1 MNRSKGSSSRRTF
14 LRLAALLLPAGALL
28 GSLPGVRAAARPRKL
43 YLAGPDV
50 FRADAVAHGEALK
63 ALCAR
68 YGFEGLYPLDN
79 ALPKQLAEP
88 REQAAWIYR
97 ANIGL
102 IERADA
108 VLANL
113 NFFRGAE
120 PDSGTA
126 FEAVACAQCLER
138 FAVGDGVGAEHVGT
152 GQIEFPRS
160 GRGAYARQAAE
171 QGAGGQQQGRQAQEG
186 TTAAGTVGSA
196 HRMLP
201 PGCRTPRA
209 GAVVVRGLWA
219 ASDMPGGAY
228 LSADRRRLACFFRR
242 SARALQAFPPS
253 SSARRRRASR
263 GPPATSR
270 EGTASI
276 RFNGRP
282 KPSSCKP
289 SRSSPG
295 CSPSHSGADRKST
308 RLNSSH

>member
-1 MNRSKGSSSRRTF
+1 MPAIILDNNGPIREAGLQEASDEPIQGFQQPSY
-14 LRLAALLLPAGALL
+14 LPAP
-28 GSLPGVRAAARPRKL
+28 GSPAAARRRPARQPAGRTRRGQAAEL

-126 FEAVACAQCLER
+126 FEVGYATALGKPVYGYVDDAGSYAER
-138 FAVGDGVGAEHVGT
+138 IRRHA
-152 GQIEFPRS
+152 RS
-160 GRGAYARQAAE
+160 
-171 QGAGGQQQGRQAQEG
+171 
-186 TTAAGTVGSA
+186 
-196 HRMLP
+196 
-201 PGCRTPRA
+201 
-209 GAVVVRGLWA
+209 
-219 ASDMPGGAY
+219 
-228 LSADRRRLACFFRR
+228 
-242 SARALQAFPPS
+242 
-253 SSARRRRASR
+253 
-263 GPPATSR
+263 
-270 EGTASI
+270 
-276 RFNGRP
+276 
-282 KPSSCKP
+282 
-289 SRSSPG
+289 
-295 CSPSHSGADRKST
+295 
-308 RLNSSH
+308 

>member
-126 FEAVACAQCLER
+126 FEVGYATALGKPVYGYVDDAGSYAER
-138 FAVGDGVGAEHVGT
+138 
-152 GQIEFPRS
+152 I
-160 GRGAYARQAAE
+160 
-171 QGAGGQQQGRQAQEG
+171 
-186 TTAAGTVGSA
+186 
-196 HRMLP
+196 
-201 PGCRTPRA
+201 
-209 GAVVVRGLWA
+209 
-219 ASDMPGGAY
+219 
-228 LSADRRRLACFFRR
+228 RRHAPEL
-242 SARALQAFPPS
+242 
-253 SSARRRRASR
+253 
-263 GPPATSR
+263 
-270 EGTASI
+270 I
-276 RFNGRP
+276 
-282 KPSSCKP
+282 
-289 SRSSPG
+289 
-295 CSPSHSGADRKST
+295 
-308 RLNSSH
+308 

>member
-126 FEAVACAQCLER
+126 FEVGYATAPASR
-138 FAVGDGVGAEHVGT
+138 FMATSTTPAATPSGSAGT
-152 GQIEFPRS
+152 PRS
-160 GRGAYARQAAE
+160 
-171 QGAGGQQQGRQAQEG
+171 
-186 TTAAGTVGSA
+186 
-196 HRMLP
+196 
-201 PGCRTPRA
+201 
-209 GAVVVRGLWA
+209 
-219 ASDMPGGAY
+219 
-228 LSADRRRLACFFRR
+228 
-242 SARALQAFPPS
+242 
-253 SSARRRRASR
+253 
-263 GPPATSR
+263 
-270 EGTASI
+270 
-276 RFNGRP
+276 
-282 KPSSCKP
+282 
-289 SRSSPG
+289 
-295 CSPSHSGADRKST
+295 
-308 RLNSSH
+308 

>member
-126 FEAVACAQCLER
+126 FEVRYALALGKPVYAYLSDA
-138 FAVGDGVGAEHVGT
+138 
-152 GQIEFPRS
+152 
-160 GRGAYARQAAE
+160 GAYAERLARLAPEWLGEHPGEDRDGWQLEGFGLPLNLMLAVPSRLV
-171 QGAGGQQQGRQAQEG
+171 AGG
-186 TTAAGTVGSA
+186 
-196 HRMLP
+196 
-201 PGCRTPRA
+201 PREA
-209 GAVVVRGLWA
+209 L
-219 ASDMPGGAY
+219 
-228 LSADRRRLACFFRR
+228 RRLAEELE
-242 SARALQAFPPS
+242 RA
-253 SSARRRRASR
+253 
-263 GPPATSR
+263 
-270 EGTASI
+270 
-276 RFNGRP
+276 
-282 KPSSCKP
+282 
-289 SRSSPG
+289 
-295 CSPSHSGADRKST
+295 
-308 RLNSSH
+308 

>member
-126 FEAVACAQCLER
+126 FEVGYATALGKPVYGYVDDAGSYAERIRRHAPELIGEDPTRDRDGMTLEEFGLPLNLMLAVPATLV
-138 FAVGDGVGAEHVGT
+138 VGDASRPCANSPAGATADPAPAVRRET
-152 GQIEFPRS
+152 
-160 GRGAYARQAAE
+160 
-171 QGAGGQQQGRQAQEG
+171 QGRRAIRSVSRSKNPWASPSLIHS
-186 TTAAGTVGSA
+186 TLAGCLRPPYQSATV
-196 HRMLP
+196 
-201 PGCRTPRA
+201 
-209 GAVVVRGLWA
+209 W
-219 ASDMPGGAY
+219 
-228 LSADRRRLACFFRR
+228 
-242 SARALQAFPPS
+242 
-253 SSARRRRASR
+253 
-263 GPPATSR
+263 
-270 EGTASI
+270 
-276 RFNGRP
+276 P
-282 KPSSCKP
+282 KVMP
-289 SRSSPG
+289 SRL
-295 CSPSHSGADRKST
+295 ST
-308 RLNSSH
+308 CTLIRLPLNSEGLSR